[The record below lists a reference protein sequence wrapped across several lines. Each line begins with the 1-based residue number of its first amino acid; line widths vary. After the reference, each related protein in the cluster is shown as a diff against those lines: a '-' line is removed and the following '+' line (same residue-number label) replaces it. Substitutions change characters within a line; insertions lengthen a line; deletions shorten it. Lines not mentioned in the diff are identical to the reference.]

1 MHEPEYF
8 FAVFIYAP
16 KLPDLLAQGRA
27 VKRIHLK
34 HLKRVDQR
42 VQESLT
48 PEEMPPPFEEG
59 GMSEAEG

>member
-1 MHEPEYF
+1 
-8 FAVFIYAP
+8 
-16 KLPDLLAQGRA
+16 
-27 VKRIHLK
+27 LK

-42 VQESLT
+42 VQETLT